1 MRVIELTMQDF
12 DNFAENHP
20 LRNYCQ
26 TSYYAKVMGEKGYN
40 YDYIGYKDDSNN
52 LVAGSLVLTKKT
64 AAGKYAYAPKGFLID
79 YYNTELVRM
88 FVKDIKE
95 FYDKKGCSFIK
106 INPEIIIGEIQKKNY
121 SPKYNQNV
129 NIIDSLKDMGFKRR
143 REIEPL
149 DLVMARLNA
158 YINLKSYDFA
168 KLDSDF
174 REKIKMASNKG
185 LSLELATS
193 KEADIFYDFISSH
206 TTESINTFRN
216 ILNIFGESAELLL
229 VKIDYEEFL
238 ITAKKLYDKEL
249 DHNNYCNVLI
259 QEDSSEKNLEEK
271 MQSDKDLLKYKNDI
285 VAATEGLKKN
295 KYKYIG
301 AAVVVKFKN
310 RVSLID
316 SGFDALHDHLSPSY
330 YLYSALIERY
340 KNEFDFLDL
349 NGIASNFF
357 PNTKYS
363 KYNEEKLAFNPII
376 YEFIGEFDLIIN
388 EFAFK
393 RAQSKGLLSTEFN
406 PSYKFQ

>member
-1 MRVIELTMQDF
+1 MRIIELTMQDF

-52 LVAGSLVLTKKT
+52 LVAGGLVLTKKT
-64 AAGKYAYAPKGFLID
+64 SSGKYAYAPKGFLID

-88 FVKDIKE
+88 FVKDVKD
-95 FYDKKGCSFIK
+95 FYNKKGCCFIK
-106 INPEIIIGEIQKKNY
+106 INPEIIIGEIQKTNY
-121 SPKYNQNV
+121 TPKYNQNV
-129 NIIDSLKDMGFKRR
+129 NIIDTIKDMGFKRR

-149 DLVMARLNA
+149 DLVFPRLNA
-158 YINLKSYDFA
+158 YINLKNYDFT
-168 KLDSDF
+168 KLNASF
-174 REKIKMASNKG
+174 RDKIKMASNKG

-193 KEADIFYDFISSH
+193 KEADILYNFVKNH
-206 TTESINTFRN
+206 TNEPINTFRN
-216 ILNIFGESAELLL
+216 ILNIYGEESELLL

-238 ITAKKLYDKEL
+238 ITAKKFYDREL
-249 DHNNYCNVLI
+249 EHNNYCNTLI

-271 MQSDKDLLKYKNDI
+271 MQSDKDLLKFKNDI
-285 VAATEGLKKN
+285 ISATEGLRKN
-295 KYKYIG
+295 KYKFIG
-301 AAVVVKFKN
+301 AAIVIKFKN
-310 RVSLID
+310 RISLVE
-316 SGFDALHDHLSPSY
+316 SGFDPIYDHLSPSY

-340 KNEFDFLDL
+340 KNDYDFLDL

-363 KYNEEKLAFNPII
+363 KYNEEKLAFNPTI

-388 EFAFK
+388 DFAFK
-393 RAQSKGLLSTEFN
+393 RAQSKGLLSSEFI
-406 PSYKFQ
+406 PSHKF